1 MRRTYQAAV
10 IVILFAGCA
19 WTGRAQDIA
28 EAAGAT
34 ANSSMAASSIKLPPF
49 PSVNVPKAGPTVTGP
64 QVVGKDSAFMIA
76 PSGPPPEEVN
86 RKELEKNAGPNPAKL
101 FVRSLPGKADIFVN
115 GKIVGQ
121 TPLLLLVAPGKYKIE
136 MRGLRQES
144 ASETVGLIPKE
155 TQTVVLTLKQKYP
168 STVRAF

>member
-1 MRRTYQAAV
+1 MRGIGKAAV
-10 IVILFAGCA
+10 IVILFMGCA
-19 WTGRAQDIA
+19 WAGRAQDVA

-49 PSVNVPKAGPTVTGP
+49 PKVSPPKTASASTGP
-64 QVVGKDSAFMIA
+64 QVDNKNSAFMIA

-86 RKELEKNAGPNPAKL
+86 RKELEENAGPNPAKL
-101 FVRSLPGKADIFVN
+101 FMRSLPAKADIFVN

-121 TPLLLLVAPGKYKIE
+121 TPLLLLVAPGKYTIE

-144 ASETVGLIPKE
+144 ASETVGVIPKE